1 MINENAL
8 QILLR
13 RIPAE
18 AAIRS
23 WLEDNY
29 PRIKRCKNEYYID
42 KGIVIDD
49 DVDSDIDIPYN
60 APISKSGPLCLY
72 PKRQHF
78 QSALQNEFNHYSV
91 DEAEYVYQYAKQESR
106 FKTMPTKNYGIFGL
120 IANSVGDMLITDAH
134 EECLCKYKS
143 LLSFRELTHPIDPL
157 IFIAAYLAKHDI
169 DTGFE
174 RKVFSWSPTVRT
186 DNTRLYHMLDHGM
199 SENHFHIGGSSNAFM
214 FSWICLMN
222 HYSIERRKEFEEWGA
237 DDYPLAS
244 VYVDHTIK
252 FDSSYV
258 LIFKAFCIRYFLY
271 QRLMGRWVVYPKK
284 DDRRRCDD
292 ICTITQEN
300 TKWIAK
306 IMAITDDDECDYL
319 VRDIDTNLEALRAL
333 CASNNED
340 NFIPDYAMF
349 GEPLPPLNDD
359 DKNLYSSEAVRNYER
374 RLYRPFS
381 GEQRFLYFL
390 FRAVYTDDKKII
402 PYLDLAYAYLLIY
415 CRVRSELIQV
425 NNRVGFGNFLK
436 YQDRKE
442 IFTGNWP
449 QYDNMRS
456 LIAQQVV
463 LSNPQ
468 IVSFE
473 GRVVPSKTPEAM
485 IEKIRGLYALASESP
500 FSRTSVEGEKLSKRI
515 RHNAELKMHYV
526 LHFTKSPQ
534 PISNSEM
541 FEIMNPRDSKK
552 RATVCEQST
561 AIIKAIEQNPVA
573 MSKVTGIDAASNE
586 IDCRPEVFA
595 PSIRRIRQYRADSF
609 DQTDTNIPLM
619 RITYHA
625 GEDFLDLSDGL
636 RAIDEAV
643 KFCEMSNGDRIGHAL
658 ALGIDCEEW
667 YSVKKN
673 TITLRKQALLDNLT
687 WLFGKMHQYNIYS
700 RAAEDEIQ
708 RWFKKLFTE
717 IYTNNIKMPNSI
729 LYSVDVTDY
738 YSSLGLRGNDPM
750 LYKINPDNNVE
761 NWNELNNTLRTAAED
776 EPWKMC
782 RKAGLNYD
790 PLSIVLYHYYHF
802 NFDMKRDS
810 DKIIAHDV
818 PRCIVDAVSS
828 VQEKMMY
835 DISRRGICIEC
846 NPSSNFLIG
855 TFKDYFKHPIF
866 RFNNKYL
873 YPVSDPRSAE
883 KNPYIMASINTDDLG
898 IFDTSLENEYALVA
912 CALEVR
918 NEHCRETDIIPPDNI
933 YTWLDNI
940 RHNGVDQSFIKTSK
954 ERSFGSFSGS

>member
-1 MINENAL
+1 MITENAL
-8 QILLR
+8 QILLCR
-13 RIPAE
+13 TPAE
-18 AAIRS
+18 SAIRS
-23 WLEDNY
+23 WLEDN
-29 PRIKRCKNEYYID
+29 
-42 KGIVIDD
+42 G
-49 DVDSDIDIPYN
+49 SDTPIGVT
-60 APISKSGPLCLY
+60 ISKKGPLYLY
-72 PKRQHF
+72 PHNHHF
-78 QSALQNEFNHYSV
+78 HSALQNEFNHYSV
-91 DEAEYVYQYAKQESR
+91 DESEYVFQYAVQESR
-106 FKTMPTKNYGIFGL
+106 FEKTSEKSYGIFGL
-120 IANSVGDMLITDAH
+120 IANSVDGMLTTDAH

-143 LLSFRELTHPIDPL
+143 LLSFRELSHPIDPL

-169 DTGFE
+169 DTGFK
-174 RKVFSWSPTVRT
+174 RNVFSWPSTLRT
-186 DNTRLYHMLDHGM
+186 NNTRLNHMLDHGI

-214 FSWICLMN
+214 FSWLCLMN
-222 HYSIERRKEFEEWGA
+222 HYSSERRKEFIDQGA
-237 DDYPLAS
+237 DNYPLAS

-258 LIFKAFCIRYFLY
+258 LTFKAFCIRYFLY
-271 QRLMGRWVVYPKK
+271 QRLMGRWAVYPEGEDGKP
-284 DDRRRCDD
+284 CDD
-292 ICTITQEN
+292 IELSN
-300 TKWIAK
+300 KEWIAG
-306 IMAITDDDECDYL
+306 IMKITDDDECGYL
-319 VRDIDTNLEALRAL
+319 VRDVDASVEALRAL
-333 CASNNED
+333 CAPNNND
-340 NFIPDYAMF
+340 DFIPDYAMF
-349 GEPLPPLNDD
+349 GEPLPPLDD
-359 DKNLYSSEAVRNYER
+359 DDEKLYSSEAVRNYER
-374 RLYRPFS
+374 RLYRPLS

-390 FRAVYTDDKKII
+390 FRAVYTNDESIM

-415 CRVRSELIQV
+415 CRIRGELIQV

-442 IFTGNWP
+442 IFTEKWP
-449 QYDNMRS
+449 QYGNMRS
-456 LIAQQVV
+456 IIAQQVV

-468 IVSFE
+468 VVSFE
-473 GRVVPSKTPEAM
+473 GRAAPSKTPEEM
-485 IEKIRGLYALASESP
+485 IEKIRWLYAQASESP
-500 FSRTSVEGEKLSKRI
+500 FDRTSAAGEKLSERI
-515 RHNAELKMHYV
+515 RRNAEEKMHYV

-534 PISNSEM
+534 PISKSEE

-552 RATVCEQST
+552 RSTVGKQST
-561 AIIKAIEQNPVA
+561 AIIKAIDQNPVV

-595 PSIRRIRQYRADSF
+595 PSIRRIRQYRTSSANEAGV
-609 DQTDTNIPLM
+609 NIPLM

-625 GEDFLDLSDGL
+625 GEDFLDPSDGL

-643 KFCEMSNGDRIGHAL
+643 RFCEMSNGDRLGHAL

-673 TITLRKQALLDNLT
+673 TVMLRKQALLDDLA
-687 WLFGKMHQYNIYS
+687 WLFGKMHQYNIHS
-700 RAAEDEIQ
+700 RSAEDEIQ

-717 IYTNNIKMPNSI
+717 IYTNNIKTPNSI

-750 LYKINPDNNVE
+750 LYTINPDANYK
-761 NWNELNNTLRTAAED
+761 NWEKLNDTLRAASED

-790 PLSIVLYHYYHF
+790 PLSTVLYHYYHF
-802 NFDMKRDS
+802 NFEMKRDS
-810 DKIIAHDV
+810 DKIIAYDV

-828 VQEKMMY
+828 VQEKMQY

-855 TFKDYFKHPIF
+855 TFKDYLKHPIF

-873 YPVSDPRSAE
+873 YPASDPRSE
-883 KNPYIMASINTDDLG
+883 ERNPYIMASINTDDLG

-918 NEHCRETDIIPPDNI
+918 NERCRETDIIPPDNI
-933 YTWLDNI
+933 YAWLDNI
-940 RHNGVDQSFIKTSK
+940 RHNGVDQSFIKASK
-954 ERSFGSFSGS
+954 QHSFGTPFGS